1 MIDCHRLREHVTQE
15 QYQDIKRQGT
25 SFYFRLVARK
35 SLTREAE
42 THLKCLLHPLAIPT
56 AGTRYRLR
64 RDFENDEALGGKR
77 LHFARRRM
85 TERDRLPLREVD
97 LGITERQ
104 HLARVDDVTLTI
116 AVAELGV
123 HLGVQRFGVQ

>member
-1 MIDCHRLREHVTQE
+1 MRV
-15 QYQDIKRQGT
+15 Y
-25 SFYFRLVARK
+25 
-35 SLTREAE
+35 SL
-42 THLKCLLHPLAIPT
+42 KGLLHPLAIPT

-64 RDFENDEALGGKR
+64 RDFQDDEALGGKR

-85 TERDRLPLREVD
+85 TERDRLPLREVY

-104 HLARVDDVTLTI
+104 HLARADDVTLTI

-123 HLGVQRFGVQ
+123 HLGVQRLSLIHISEPTRQAEISY

>member
-1 MIDCHRLREHVTQE
+1 MRV
-15 QYQDIKRQGT
+15 Y
-25 SFYFRLVARK
+25 
-35 SLTREAE
+35 SL
-42 THLKCLLHPLAIPT
+42 KGLLYPLAIPT

-64 RDFENDEALGGKR
+64 RDFQDDKALGGKR
-77 LHFARRRM
+77 FHFAWRRM

-116 AVAELGV
+116 AVAELGA
-123 HLGVQRFGVQ
+123 HLSVQRFGVQ